1 MELKVGQ
8 RVLMQKEEY
17 PFNHILPA
25 GCVDKNDSGS
35 TLLIPPLSHP
45 IVTYLA
51 NEVQ

>member
-8 RVLMQKEEY
+8 RVLMQREEY
-17 PFNHILPA
+17 PFYHVLPA
-25 GCVDKNDSGS
+25 GPVDKNDSGS
-35 TLLIPPLSHP
+35 ALLIPLLSQP